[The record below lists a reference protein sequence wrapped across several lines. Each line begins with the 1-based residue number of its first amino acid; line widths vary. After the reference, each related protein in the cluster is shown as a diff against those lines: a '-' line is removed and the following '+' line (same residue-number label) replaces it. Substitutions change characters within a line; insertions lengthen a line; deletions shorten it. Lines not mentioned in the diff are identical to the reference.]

1 MMENGSHLKFPT
13 LSVKPPPDVDLG
25 NVPRFLIVCSDK
37 LVDLNTCSRADESTW
52 FSVLQLNTK
61 ENGSHL

>member
-13 LSVKPPPDVDLG
+13 LSVKPPLDVDLG
-25 NVPRFLIVCSDK
+25 NVPKFLIVCFDELIDSSS
-37 LVDLNTCSRADESTW
+37 CSRADESIW
-52 FSVLQLNTK
+52 FSVLQPNTK